1 MKVNNP
7 LLSIVIPA
15 YNEAI
20 SITDVI
26 LNIPENLLK
35 QSEIIVIDDGSEDNT
50 YDIAKKLNVVV
61 IKHILNRGYGAALLT
76 GFEAALGNFIVTI
89 DADNQNKTTEIPNL
103 IKPLLNNEADFVIG
117 SRYLGEYYYSIPF
130 LTKLGEKITYIL
142 LRIRYG
148 IKILN
153 SQSGFRAFNREILD
167 SITPLREEKMAFTIE
182 FLVKAIQKGYRVIE
196 IPKTET
202 KRKHGKSKVNRL
214 VDGFNI
220 LYTLL
225 KNLFR

>member
-20 SITDVI
+20 SLTEVI
-26 LNIPENLLK
+26 LNIPENLLE
-35 QSEIIVIDDGSEDNT
+35 QSEIIVIDDGSEDDT
-50 YDIAKKLNVVV
+50 YDIAKKFNVVV

-76 GFEAALGNFIVTI
+76 GFEAALGNIIVTI
-89 DADNQNKTTEIPNL
+89 DADNQNKAIEIPNL
-103 IKPLLNNEADFVIG
+103 IEPLLNNEADFVIG
-117 SRYLGEYYYSIPF
+117 SRYLGDYHYRIPF

-153 SQSGFRAFNREILD
+153 SQSGFRAFNREILG

-182 FLVKAIQKGYRVIE
+182 FLVKALQKGYRIIE
-196 IPKTET
+196 IPKTENE
-202 KRKHGKSKVNRL
+202 RQHGKSKVNRL
-214 VDGFNI
+214 VDGFSI

-225 KNLFR
+225 KNLFK

>member
-20 SITDVI
+20 SLTDVI

-76 GFEAALGNFIVTI
+76 GFEAALGNIIVTI
-89 DADNQNKTTEIPNL
+89 DADNQNKATEIPNL
-103 IKPLLNNEADFVIG
+103 IEPLLNNEADFVIG
-117 SRYLGEYYYSIPF
+117 SRYLGEYHYSIPF

-167 SITPLREEKMAFTIE
+167 SIIPLREEKMAFTIE
-182 FLVKAIQKGYRVIE
+182 FLVKALQKGYRIIE
-196 IPKTET
+196 IPKTENE
-202 KRKHGKSKVNRL
+202 RQYGKSKVNRL
-214 VDGFNI
+214 VDGFSI

-225 KNLFR
+225 KNLFK